1 MKSDNCSL
9 YLTCLFL
16 IILAF
21 GSPALTQPLI
31 FQDPVTARTFQSEK
45 YSGIRGTPFLEEDW
59 MAGWVQVP
67 QGVYKNLRLKIDLYS
82 NTLYFNKNDELWEF
96 QDPVK
101 SFVLF
106 PDASDSTKFREYKKG
121 VNGGGLREDQFVQ
134 VLGEGKVS
142 LYRSDIK
149 LLSEM
154 SEINAGMVKTFTNST
169 RYFIKKDNNM
179 QLIKLNKKELL
190 AVLKDKEEQILA
202 FVKEN
207 DLSFTKDEDAKLII
221 RYYNML

>member
-101 SFVLF
+101 SFVIF

-149 LLSEM
+149 QHPENERRVKAEEPFRCQQ
-154 SEINAGMVKTFTNST
+154 SEILIDREAGWIRENHT
-169 RYFIKKDNNM
+169 DC
-179 QLIKLNKKELL
+179 LL
-190 AVLKDKEEQILA
+190 A
-202 FVKEN
+202 
-207 DLSFTKDEDAKLII
+207 
-221 RYYNML
+221 